1 MSLSRATCVGWVAS
15 GRRSA
20 LGSRIVLG
28 CCALHPLLYLSLEDP
43 VSGFIIKRREIGVE
57 LPATRKYF
65 CSKMREP
72 NLIFGSFKILLETQ
86 SNGVAALRQP
96 RFSICVYSSVVSL
109 KVTYLISLA
118 SFLPCPHCV
127 CTRMR
132 DLTAYTCKALQ
143 ELNQADVYA
152 PRIRHSHASGGVV
165 SLLIR
170 CEAPS
175 RITRVAFEEYAM
187 I

>member
-152 PRIRHSHASGGVV
+152 PRIRHNHATGGVV
-165 SLLIR
+165 SHLIQVR
-170 CEAPS
+170 STFVFVCRACS
-175 RITRVAFEEYAM
+175 TARR
-187 I
+187 